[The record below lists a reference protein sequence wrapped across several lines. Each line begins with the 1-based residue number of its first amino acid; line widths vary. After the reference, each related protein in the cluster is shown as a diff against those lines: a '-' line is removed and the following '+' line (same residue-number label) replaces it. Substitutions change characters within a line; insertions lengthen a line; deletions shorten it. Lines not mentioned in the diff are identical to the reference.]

1 MLFDLPSFWRSKNAA
16 GVLCCLA
23 VFFGSF
29 AIHGNLVLYA
39 NLAGMLIVAA
49 GTAGASLVSFQW
61 ERLAIVAKV
70 LLASFRSLP
79 RQPDEIIEILIDL
92 SVKSRFEGVLALH
105 RDEEETSILFLR
117 QALGLLVD
125 GFPGTQIREMLQ
137 TEMAFF
143 KSRREEC
150 EHVLRVIADYCPAFG
165 MAGSVVGLIGMLGG
179 LGDTT
184 VILKMI
190 PIALTS
196 TLYGIILANFVF
208 LPFAARIRERTS
220 HELLLQRI
228 IIEGVVAIEG
238 EVNPRILERKLKSF
252 LTPAARSREMISMQ
266 KIQERFRARTQARL
280 AAAARE
286 RRPGAA
292 GQ

>member
-1 MLFDLPSFWRSKNAA
+1 M
-16 GVLCCLA
+16 GVLLCLS

-29 AIHGNLVLYA
+29 AIHGNLALYA
-39 NLAGMLIVAA
+39 NLAGLLIVVA

-61 ERLAIVAKV
+61 ERLLIVAKV
-70 LLASFRSLP
+70 LAASFRSMP

-105 RDEEETSILFLR
+105 KDEEETSILFLR

-125 GFPGTQIREMLQ
+125 GFPGGQIREMLQ

-150 EHVLRVIADYCPAFG
+150 EQVLRVIADYCPAFG

-184 VILKMI
+184 VILSMI

-220 HELLLQRI
+220 RELLLQRI

-238 EVNPRILERKLKSF
+238 EVNPRILERRLKSF
-252 LTPAARSREMISMQ
+252 LTPAARSREMISMH
-266 KIQERFRARTQARL
+266 KIQERFRARAKERL
-280 AAAARE
+280 AAASQE
-286 RRPGAA
+286 RRLPSA
-292 GQ
+292 GE